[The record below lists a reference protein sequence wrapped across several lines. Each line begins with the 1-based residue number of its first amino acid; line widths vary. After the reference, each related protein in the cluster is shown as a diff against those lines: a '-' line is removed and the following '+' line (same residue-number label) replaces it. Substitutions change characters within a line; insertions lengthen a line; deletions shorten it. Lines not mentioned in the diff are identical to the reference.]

1 MATNQL
7 QGNPS
12 VEAPSQVTMGLCQV
26 NNWTYDGV
34 PETDLKLSD
43 LAACAFP
50 CQAISL
56 PS

>member
-56 PS
+56 PP